1 MSAILPDFLTC
12 REAVELC
19 TDYLEGAMA
28 PEQRSHFEEHLVT
41 CRGCT
46 AFFEQV
52 RASRTVAASLREE
65 PALAPAELAPMLSAF
80 RAFQASRRKEQ
91 G

>member
-1 MSAILPDFLTC
+1 MS
-12 REAVELC
+12 
-19 TDYLEGAMA
+19 
-28 PEQRSHFEEHLVT
+28 
-41 CRGCT
+41 CT